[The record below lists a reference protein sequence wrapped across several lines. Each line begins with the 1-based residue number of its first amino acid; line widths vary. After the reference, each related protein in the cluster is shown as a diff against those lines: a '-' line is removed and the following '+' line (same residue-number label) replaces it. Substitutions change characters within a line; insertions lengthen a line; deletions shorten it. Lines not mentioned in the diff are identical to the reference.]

1 MTKTVYV
8 FDDDGYE
15 LEITG
20 DYTPGQKGRNYLK
33 NGDPGYPDEPAEFV
47 IDEVKR
53 EGIKTNDYNMN
64 PPDGLDVLSY
74 LEDICIEKCA
84 EEETSGDWED
94 EE

>member
-20 DYTPGQKGRNYLK
+20 EYTPAQKGCNYLK
-33 NGDPGYPDEPAEFV
+33 NGDPGYPDEPATFE

-53 EGIKTNDYNMN
+53 EGIKTNEYNID
-64 PPDGLDVLSY
+64 PPDGRDALSY

-84 EEETSGDWED
+84 AEDMRGGWED